1 MTLMIAKSK
10 AEEAAA
16 KALAN
21 GNEPLR
27 LLAESVALMANS
39 LAAHIG
45 HIKEQLKALEERVPA
60 D

>member
-1 MTLMIAKSK
+1 MTLMIAKTK

-21 GNEPLR
+21 GNEPVR
-27 LLAESVALMANS
+27 LLAESVALMSNS
-39 LAAHIG
+39 LAAHIS

-60 D
+60 E